1 MSIKLLKNL
10 IGCVLIVRQ
19 SSRTG
24 IVRSGC
30 LTPAA
35 LPIMVFEQFKF
46 CPAIFPVKRI
56 LCYGFVLPLL
66 FGCGYQS
73 SLEKAPPGYLIKENV
88 DGKEVSK
95 SVHLSRLSIPV
106 FDNRTFEPL
115 IENTLTRR
123 FRQQVLM
130 DGHMKLVAIKEN
142 SDMILEGELI
152 SFGQSPLSFDSNNS
166 ALEYR
171 ISLVLKI
178 SLKDSKSNK
187 ILWQKS
193 GITSASDYY
202 VNVDASLNRAALDRA
217 IDEASKVLAE
227 DVISEILDLYR

>member
-1 MSIKLLKNL
+1 MSKKNLSTLLFNKSIKDLFQ
-10 IGCVLIVRQ
+10 VIVPV
-19 SSRTG
+19 
-24 IVRSGC
+24 IFLALC
-30 LTPAA
+30 L
-35 LPIMVFEQFKF
+35 
-46 CPAIFPVKRI
+46 
-56 LCYGFVLPLL
+56 
-66 FGCGYQS
+66 GCGYQS
-73 SLEKAPPGYLIKENV
+73 SLEKAPPSYLIKENI

-130 DGHMKLVAIKEN
+130 DGHMKLVAGKEN
-142 SDMILEGELI
+142 SDMILEGDLI
-152 SFGQSPLSFDSNNS
+152 SFGQTPLSFDSNNS

-171 ISLVLKI
+171 ISLVLKMT
-178 SLKDSKSNK
+178 LKDAKSNK
-187 ILWQKS
+187 ILWEKS
-193 GITSASDYY
+193 GINSASDYH